1 MPRARSVQ
9 LRVNPSWRSSA
20 ACLALGNNLV
30 TGPRGHKRVIVRATP
45 VTGPS
50 PSLPLAVLSPSSAP
64 PILPLYCPSLSDPPM
79 ASAASRRSGSTT
91 SPSIVSPSFFPL
103 PCSSRAVLL
112 PPLVTT
118 SLWITSR
125 DRLLSRPTAPAL
137 HLFRLPTRFGCLLPL
152 SRLPM
157 HPPSHLPVLVLPSP
171 ATRRRWSP
179 ASRSHCRP
187 PPRARVPPRDVA

>member
-1 MPRARSVQ
+1 MRILTSFRKSEKGVVSAGDSAKLPRARSVQ

-137 HLFRLPTRFGCLLPL
+137 HLSRLPTRSG
-152 SRLPM
+152 RLPPQ
-157 HPPSHLPVLVLPSP
+157 PPTHAPTFSP
-171 ATRRRWSP
+171 PRPCASLTRR
-179 ASRSHCRP
+179 P
-187 PPRARVPPRDVA
+187 P